1 MSRKRTSL
9 RKVRKLIKGYML
21 GFTSSRDLGDF
32 VGISHVSVQT
42 FLKQLQSSGFS
53 FEELSKLDEAA
64 LRSIIHPAKR
74 GPAISKPLPDFEKIH
89 KLLSSTKKTGI
100 TRTLL
105 WQEYRED
112 HPNGYG
118 LSQFNELYRRWVK
131 QNRKPSPPINRVPGE
146 RLYVDFSGLK
156 MHYVIR
162 DTGEKINCEIYV
174 AAMADS
180 GKIYCEASHTQSIPD
195 WLKLTENALL
205 YYGGVSAL
213 ITPDNL
219 RSAVTKPC
227 RYDPDNNRVFEEFCD
242 HYGTAIY
249 AARVRCPKDK
259 ALAENAVQNV
269 QRWIIAPL
277 RDRVFFSLRE
287 LNEAIWEKLEILNN
301 RPFTERDGTRASVF
315 TEIDL
320 PALKPLPPDRFEYA
334 EWKKA
339 VVQENCHVSYK
350 RCQYSVHYSH
360 AFKTVDL
367 RITSDGIEVFLKNE
381 RIASHGRLKG
391 VKRRSTCFEHL
402 PPAGQAWELM
412 PVKVKKWLK
421 SRDGKTLELARLVYR
436 GEKHPT
442 LSLRRVRGLMSL
454 EKKYGPDEFEKAC
467 TYALITEREYRH
479 STMSAILKHKLY
491 ERRQLDLELTETP
504 VVKHENIR
512 GKDYYK

>member
-9 RKVRKLIKGYML
+9 RKVRKLINGYML
-21 GFTSSRDLGDF
+21 GFTSSRDLGEF

-42 FLKQLQSSGFS
+42 FLKQLERSSYS
-53 FEELSKLDEAA
+53 FEELSKLDDEALSA
-64 LRSIIHPAKR
+64 LIHP
-74 GPAISKPLPDFEKIH
+74 SKPGPECNKPMPDFEKIH
-89 KLLSSTKKTGI
+89 NLLTQRRKTGI

-112 HPNGYG
+112 HPDGYG
-118 LSQFNELYRRWVK
+118 LTQFNEYYRRWVK
-131 QNRKPSPPINRVPGE
+131 HQKKPSPPINRVPGE

-162 DTGEKINCEIYV
+162 DTGEKITCEIYV
-174 AAMADS
+174 SAMGDS
-180 GKIYCEASHTQSIPD
+180 GKIYCEASHSQSIPD
-195 WLKLTENALL
+195 WLKVTENAFL

-213 ITPDNL
+213 VTPDNL
-219 RSAVTKPC
+219 KSAVTKAC

-249 AARVRCPKDK
+249 ATRVCAPKDK
-259 ALAENAVQNV
+259 ALAENAVQNI

-277 RDRVFFSLRE
+277 RNRVFFSLRE

-301 RPFTERDGTRASVF
+301 RPFTERDGSRASVF
-315 TEIDL
+315 TESDL
-320 PALKPLPPDRFEYA
+320 PALKPLPADRFEYA

-350 RCQYSVHYSH
+350 RCQYSVHHSYTH
-360 AFKTVDL
+360 KEVDL
-367 RITSDGIEVFLKNE
+367 RITADGIEVFLKNE
-381 RIASHGRLKG
+381 RIASHARLKG

-402 PPAGQAWELM
+402 PPASQAWELM

-421 SRDGKTLELARLVYR
+421 SREGKTLELARLVYS

-442 LSLRRVRGLMSL
+442 LSLKRIRGLMSL
-454 EKKYGPDEFEKAC
+454 EKNYGREEFEKGCAF
-467 TYALITEREYRH
+467 ALRTEREYRH
-479 STMSAILKHKLY
+479 GTMSAIMQYKLF
-491 ERRQLDLELTETP
+491 ERGQLDLELEEN
-504 VVKHENIR
+504 VVEHENIR
-512 GKDYYK
+512 GGDYYK